1 VKQHPLCQVGSHG
14 FQIWLFGTAAWVA
27 FSSGQCLGQAT
38 PKASVNPLL
47 LQVQQCIQKETTK
60 KNAAA
65 TQDIATRCVL
75 SVAMLNPDGTV
86 RADASD
92 RMTALLRATGAT
104 LPKAIVQG
112 QANIALQGLP
122 AQGIFTV
129 PVQIKNQTLS
139 FVLDSGASNSI
150 LDTQIA
156 GRLGLKGQPVP
167 SDFLG
172 YLAVG
177 QQFAKQKMM
186 LYRLPTLKV
195 GEAQVSKL
203 FGIGLSTT
211 VLPFKSAGILGL
223 DFLSRF
229 DMILNPQRRSLQ
241 LIKSTRP
248 VASGIALEGRL
259 GVMTT
264 PQVYVNSRG
273 PYRFLVDTGASVTSL
288 SEGLAQQL
296 SLKTQLDQ
304 NLRVAGLGGQ
314 TLARRSQIERLSLQT
329 LQISKLNVLVVNS
342 PVFQTLGIDGIIGQD
357 ILNRYVQHW
366 RFGSAGPLGA
376 PETGSLN
383 LTPLSSSTSV
393 NGYIGS
399 EIRTR

>member
-1 VKQHPLCQVGSHG
+1 MKHNLLRWFGSNGIQAGFYSAAVGVG
-14 FQIWLFGTAAWVA
+14 C
-27 FSSGQCLGQAT
+27 SGGLVLAQAI
-38 PKASVNPLL
+38 PQPSVNPLL
-47 LQVQQCIQKETTK
+47 IQVQQCIQKETTQK
-60 KNAAA
+60 SVAA
-65 TQDIATRCVL
+65 TQDIATRCVM
-75 SVAMLNPDGTV
+75 SVVMLNPDGTV
-86 RADASD
+86 RTDASD
-92 RMTALLRATGAT
+92 RMTTLLKATGAT

-112 QANIALQGLP
+112 QANIALQGLT

-139 FVLDSGASNSI
+139 FILDSGASNSI

-156 GRLGLKGQPVP
+156 GRLGLTGQPVP

-186 LYRLPTLKV
+186 LYRLPPLKV
-195 GEAQVSKL
+195 GEAQVSQL

-211 VLPFKSAGILGL
+211 MLPFKTAGILGL
-223 DFLSRF
+223 DFLGRF
-229 DMILNPQRRSLQ
+229 DMVLNPQRRSLQ
-241 LIKSTRP
+241 LIKPSRP

-264 PQVYVNSRG
+264 PKVYVNGKG

-288 SEGLAQQL
+288 SERLAEQL
-296 SLKTQLDQ
+296 SLKTQVDPS
-304 NLRVAGLGGQ
+304 LRVAGLGGK
-314 TLARRSQIERLSLQT
+314 TMARRSQLERLSLQT
-329 LQISKLNVLVVNS
+329 IQISKLNVLVVNS
-342 PVFQTLGIDGIIGQD
+342 PVFQTLGIEGIIGQD

-366 RFGSAGPLGA
+366 RFGPVGPLGT

-383 LTPLSSSTSV
+383 LTPYQINGLSKPRQQLSK
-393 NGYIGS
+393 
-399 EIRTR
+399 